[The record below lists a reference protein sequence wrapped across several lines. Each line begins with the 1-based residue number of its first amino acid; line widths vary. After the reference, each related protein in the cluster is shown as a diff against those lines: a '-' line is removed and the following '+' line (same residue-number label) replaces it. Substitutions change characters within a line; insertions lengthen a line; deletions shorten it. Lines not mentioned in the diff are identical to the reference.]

1 MKPRETNWRIADTS
15 ESSFPDVRIHTHTQ
29 THKHTYTRTLF
40 SDRHKKIHFG
50 KCISYFCFVFN
61 WASVYTF
68 FGDNSSFWLSAWPFT
83 QSTIYMLYFHA
94 KKEFQDIFQHI
105 FFVWCKQLQVLTVL
119 MEKDHV
125 SSHSQG
131 SDHHC
136 CMPPPKCQLFT
147 NNSGAVFGST
157 AIHFWHIQWI
167 KKKMALHLNWKHET
181 FLTSQQQY
189 CISDG
194 PADKPAMGA
203 FHAFPNQTKLKAI
216 ICVLPQGG
224 HLTENNRWLLRSNL
238 VFLYETV
245 LSILLPLLEL

>member
-1 MKPRETNWRIADTS
+1 M
-15 ESSFPDVRIHTHTQ
+15 
-29 THKHTYTRTLF
+29 LF
-40 SDRHKKIHFG
+40 LTG
-50 KCISYFCFVFN
+50 LVC
-61 WASVYTF
+61 TF
-68 FGDNSSFWLSAWPFT
+68 FGDNCSFWLSAWPFT

-131 SDHHC
+131 SGHHC
-136 CMPPPKCQLFT
+136 CVPPPKCQLFT
-147 NNSGAVFGST
+147 NNSGAVFGSA

-167 KKKMALHLNWKHET
+167 KKKVALHLNWKHET

-194 PADKPAMGA
+194 PANKPAMGA
-203 FHAFPNQTKLKAI
+203 FHAFPNQTKQKAI

-224 HLTENNRWLLRSNL
+224 HLTENNRWLLRSSL
-238 VFLYETV
+238 VFLYRDCTIYTV
-245 LSILLPLLEL
+245 TFTWALNPCNYYLLIIIAFNVSITTADGDWQCLGVCSVS